1 MSQRRD
7 FSRQLLAAGAVLAV
21 PQILFAQGTAPAGA
35 PVEGQHFVRLTTPAP
50 VSLPS
55 PDKKIDVVE
64 FFWYGCPHCNNFEPM
79 LESWIKRLPADVSF
93 RRVHVGFGPQH
104 QIHQKL
110 HYALEEMGVLAQM
123 HRKVFAAMHAPSNR
137 RQLISDSEISAFG
150 SENGLDGAKLI
161 ATMKSFGVNTKAA
174 RARQLTDAYKIDGVP
189 ALGVQG
195 RYFTSGSLAG
205 SLERMVAVA
214 EFLIGRARG

>member
-1 MSQRRD
+1 MSNRRD
-7 FSRQLLAAGAVLAV
+7 FSRQVLAAGAVLAA
-21 PQILFAQGTAPAGA
+21 PTTLLAQAGA
-35 PVEGQHFVRLTTPAP
+35 PVEGQHFVKLSTPAS

-55 PDKKIDVVE
+55 PDKKVDVVE

-79 LESWIKRLPADVSF
+79 LEGWIKRLAPDVSF
-93 RRVHVGFGPQH
+93 RRVHVGFGAQH

-110 HYALEEMGVLAQM
+110 HYALEEMGVLATM

-137 RQLISDSEISAFG
+137 RQLISDSDITAFG
-150 SENGLDGAKLI
+150 NESGIDGAKLV

-195 RYFTSGSLAG
+195 RWYTSGGLAG

-214 EFLIGRARG
+214 DFLIGRARG